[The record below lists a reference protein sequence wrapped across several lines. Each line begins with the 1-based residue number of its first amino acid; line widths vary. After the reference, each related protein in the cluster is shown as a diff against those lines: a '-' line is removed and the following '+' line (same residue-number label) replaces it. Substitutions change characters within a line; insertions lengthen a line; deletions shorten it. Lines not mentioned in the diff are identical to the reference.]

1 MPVAGEEQSGEG
13 EPEERDSHVP
23 SLPTRTPLA
32 AKFSQGGSLGY
43 SGLRMATASFRPAL
57 RSGQRFDASAASRP
71 ILVFEDVYKSY
82 RADQP
87 VLRGL
92 SLTIERGEFVFVTG
106 PSGAGKST
114 LLRLVHRTEDPDDG
128 RILFLGRDVA
138 RLTPE
143 AVPAL
148 RRNIGFVFQDF
159 KLVPTW
165 TVYENVAV
173 ALQVLGLPG
182 RVVRSRVGETLERV
196 GLAGRG
202 QERACVL
209 SGGEQQRVAIAR
221 AMVGEPALLLCDEP
235 TGNLDPSLALDI
247 LGLFEDIHAT
257 GATVLFAT
265 HDRSLLDVR
274 PRRVVILDHG
284 KTTDVPNGLSAEP
297 TPTSA
302 RAAA

>member
-1 MPVAGEEQSGEG
+1 MHPEAAEPRARDEGGREPRRPKPAHHEVGLQLGHATSERGALAVGPNEHLLGAELAHEPPEPGRPFVGPHPREAGEGDLVPVAGEEQSGEG

-82 RADQP
+82 RADHP

-138 RLTPE
+138 G
-143 AVPAL
+143 AV
-148 RRNIGFVFQDF
+148 
-159 KLVPTW
+159 
-165 TVYENVAV
+165 
-173 ALQVLGLPG
+173 
-182 RVVRSRVGETLERV
+182 S
-196 GLAGRG
+196 
-202 QERACVL
+202 
-209 SGGEQQRVAIAR
+209 
-221 AMVGEPALLLCDEP
+221 
-235 TGNLDPSLALDI
+235 
-247 LGLFEDIHAT
+247 
-257 GATVLFAT
+257 
-265 HDRSLLDVR
+265 
-274 PRRVVILDHG
+274 
-284 KTTDVPNGLSAEP
+284 
-297 TPTSA
+297 
-302 RAAA
+302 